1 MRWHAYSITRVGR
14 RVILFSIVFFFFV
27 ENANTIGSFATALS
41 SRETS
46 NDNGSHQHTWT
57 RRTGGTSD
65 RIPSTNRITSSTT
78 ATTTQH
84 GNSSQLSQHRQNGNT
99 SAHGGT
105 NCCPM
110 MGAQLMSPQRQ
121 PKNISNSSRFVAIT
135 SNSNNSAS
143 SVYLKGAASMM
154 DSAADLDEPTM
165 PDDCNYDNIQVGKFW
180 LGKWFSPTEI
190 KMKKNIKN
198 AHQRPRPLPGCFI
211 DDGSSSLSSHG
222 AVLPPSL
229 SKSAGGRIGQL
240 IRKLGSV
247 GTDKPPIS
255 AASMISLNRV
265 CHCRKT
271 LYITIK

>member
-143 SVYLKGAASMM
+143 SVYPKGAASMM

-180 LGKWFSPTEI
+180 LRKWFSPTEI
-190 KMKKNIKN
+190 KMKKKYQECSPTTEAIARMFYWWRLIIALESWCCSSTFLIQKCRRKN
-198 AHQRPRPLPGCFI
+198 WTTYP
-211 DDGSSSLSSHG
+211 
-222 AVLPPSL
+222 
-229 SKSAGGRIGQL
+229 KIGQ
-240 IRKLGSV
+240 RRYRQ
-247 GTDKPPIS
+247 TAD
-255 AASMISLNRV
+255 
-265 CHCRKT
+265 
-271 LYITIK
+271 